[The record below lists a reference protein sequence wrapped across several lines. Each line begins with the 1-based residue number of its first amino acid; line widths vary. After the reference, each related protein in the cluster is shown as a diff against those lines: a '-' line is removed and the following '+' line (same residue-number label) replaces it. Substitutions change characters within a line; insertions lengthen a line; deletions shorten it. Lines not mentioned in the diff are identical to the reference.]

1 MNNSYKRDPIFK
13 SSIDDPDSLFSVLN
27 EDEKL
32 ELKQN
37 CIIKN
42 VKKGEV
48 VFNEGESPRGLICVH
63 SGNIKVYKTG
73 FSGREQIVR
82 LARTDGFIGYKALFA
97 EKSHTTSAAAIEDSV
112 IYIYNKKVL
121 YDIVDKNHLFARA
134 IIKLLATEIQF
145 SFDRILGLT
154 QKHLRGRIAET
165 ILLLMETYGYDDDD
179 KTLRARLSR
188 EDIAHLSN
196 MTTSNAIRTLTALA
210 RENVIQL
217 AGRKISIIDLPA
229 LKKINEKG

>member
-1 MNNSYKRDPIFK
+1 MNTKYRKDSIYN
-13 SSIDDPDSLFSVLN
+13 SSIDDPHSIFSVLS
-27 EDEKL
+27 EEEKQ

-37 CIIKN
+37 CTIKN
-42 VKKGEV
+42 IKRGEV
-48 VFNEGESPRGLICVH
+48 IFREGDTPRGLICVS

-82 LARTDGFIGYKALFA
+82 LARPDGFIGYKALFA
-97 EKSHTTSAAAIEDSV
+97 EKTHTSSAAAIEDTV
-112 IYIYNKKVL
+112 IYIYNKKIL
-121 YDIVDKNHLFARA
+121 YNIIDSNHLFARA

-145 SFDRILGLT
+145 SFERILGLT

-165 ILLLMETYGYDDDD
+165 ILLLLETYGYEDDNR
-179 KTLRARLSR
+179 TLRARLSR

-217 AGRKISIIDLPA
+217 AGRKIIVLDIATLE
-229 LKKINEKG
+229 KINEKG